1 MILTNQK
8 FCFKNSSTFETG
20 LSDHHHLIYSILKT
34 TFKKEDSKRLV
45 YRECKNFNN
54 EYFKM
59 ILKIDRRNALEI
71 MNHLQIYLSQ
81 IDMLR
86 EKLKFTRKSKTSCRQ
101 KSSSSNYEK
110 FGVEIEGKYNKI
122 TKRFL
127 RLQKATK
134 SCSQIKQREKY

>member
-1 MILTNQK
+1 
-8 FCFKNSSTFETG
+8 
-20 LSDHHHLIYSILKT
+20 
-34 TFKKEDSKRLV
+34 
-45 YRECKNFNN
+45 
-54 EYFKM
+54 
-59 ILKIDRRNALEI
+59 
-71 MNHLQIYLSQ
+71 
-81 IDMLR
+81 MLR

-110 FGVEIEGKYNKI
+110 FGVDIEGKYNKI